1 MYKSRVFS
9 FNEENLLRD
18 IANYER
24 DTGKEVTKLQCNIK
38 TYQVWVGLYRPE
50 LSYSVEIE
58 EIGDGVMARY
68 KGIPIVINEKLDD
81 GIVGI
86 RWVNNMNN
94 DVLIVS
100 YDKGY
105 GNEIP
110 IILVGR
116 NTDKGMEII
125 KAFERE
131 EANKV
136 YEMLTKME

>member
-18 IANYER
+18 IANYGR

-38 TYQVWVGLYRPE
+38 TYQVWVGSYRPE
-50 LSYSVEIE
+50 LSYTVEIE

-86 RWVNNMNN
+86 
-94 DVLIVS
+94 
-100 YDKGY
+100 
-105 GNEIP
+105 E
-110 IILVGR
+110 
-116 NTDKGMEII
+116 
-125 KAFERE
+125 
-131 EANKV
+131 
-136 YEMLTKME
+136 

>member
-18 IANYER
+18 IANYENY
-24 DTGKEVTKLQCNIK
+24 GGYEVTELQCNIR

-50 LSYSVEIE
+50 LSYAVEIE

-86 RWVNNMNN
+86 
-94 DVLIVS
+94 
-100 YDKGY
+100 K
-105 GNEIP
+105 
-110 IILVGR
+110 
-116 NTDKGMEII
+116 
-125 KAFERE
+125 
-131 EANKV
+131 
-136 YEMLTKME
+136 

>member
-38 TYQVWVGLYRPE
+38 TYQVLVGLYRPE
-50 LSYSVEIE
+50 LSYTVEIE

-81 GIVGI
+81 GTVGI
-86 RWVNNMNN
+86 
-94 DVLIVS
+94 
-100 YDKGY
+100 K
-105 GNEIP
+105 
-110 IILVGR
+110 
-116 NTDKGMEII
+116 
-125 KAFERE
+125 
-131 EANKV
+131 
-136 YEMLTKME
+136 